1 MKKIFVL
8 AILFSV
14 AVLILYFKFYYP
26 GKQLHQKL
34 SSNELINMYE
44 NQEGLESFLSADNII
59 ELNGSVTAI
68 EAGALTIDKK
78 IFCKFKDDIFNI
90 KVGDSIFLVGK
101 FIGYDDLF
109 QEFKINECS
118 ILTP

>member
-1 MKKIFVL
+1 MKKFFVP

-14 AVLILYFKFYYP
+14 VVSILYFKFYNSD
-26 GKQLHQKL
+26 KQLHQKL
-34 SSNELINMYE
+34 SSKELIDMYE
-44 NQEGLESFLSADNII
+44 NQDGLKSFLSAANVI
-59 ELNGSVTAI
+59 ELNGNVTAI
-68 EAGALTIDKK
+68 APAALTIDKK

>member
-1 MKKIFVL
+1 MKKFFVL

-14 AVLILYFKFYYP
+14 VLLILYFKFYYI

-68 EAGALTIDKK
+68 QAGALTIDKK

>member
-1 MKKIFVL
+1 MKNFFAL

-14 AVLILYFKFYYP
+14 VSILYFKFYNSD
-26 GKQLHQKL
+26 KQLHQKL
-34 SSNELINMYE
+34 SSKELIDMYE
-44 NQEGLESFLSADNII
+44 NQDGLKLFLSAANVI
-59 ELNGSVTAI
+59 ELNGNVTAI
-68 EAGALTIDKK
+68 APAALTIDKK